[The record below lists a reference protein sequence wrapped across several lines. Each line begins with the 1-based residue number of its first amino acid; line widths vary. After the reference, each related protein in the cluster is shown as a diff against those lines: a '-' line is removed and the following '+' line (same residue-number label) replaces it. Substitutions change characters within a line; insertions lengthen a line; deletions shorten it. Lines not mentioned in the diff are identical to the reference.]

1 MSREVL
7 LNVSSSAI
15 ELAEASATQISPI
28 AIDGP
33 AARSADRRLAVGS
46 AGDDP
51 GRWLARRS
59 SAVAAVCRAMVVTR
73 RRRIVGEGLMVAP
86 RCPVVEGGRGAAF
99 GGRLWVRRA
108 ARQVKVLQRK
118 PFGSLQSR
126 LSRLYCAPGPA
137 RLSGNGGSR
146 QRWEATR
153 PVRRDDAATV
163 GARLRCQGGLRG
175 EHRGQD
181 ADLP

>member
-1 MSREVL
+1 V
-7 LNVSSSAI
+7 
-15 ELAEASATQISPI
+15 
-28 AIDGP
+28 
-33 AARSADRRLAVGS
+33 
-46 AGDDP
+46 
-51 GRWLARRS
+51 RRS
-59 SAVAAVCRAMVVTR
+59 STVEAVCRAMVVTR
-73 RRRIVGEGLMVAP
+73 RRRIVGEGP
-86 RCPVVEGGRGAAF
+86 REDPIVEGGRGATF
-99 GGRLWVRRA
+99 GGRLWARRS